1 MTGTLLDTHVLL
13 WLLTDDPALGDEAR
27 RVILHGPAYYSAAS
41 AWELAIKSD
50 LGKVTIP
57 DRLAPELRAAGLAE
71 LPVTAEH
78 ALAIREV
85 ALPHRDPF
93 DRLLVAAAR
102 AEGLTFLTADRVLLA
117 TELPGILDARE

>member
-1 MTGTLLDTHVLL
+1 VTGTLLDTHVLL
-13 WLLTDDPALGDEAR
+13 WLLTDDLALGDEAR
-27 RVILHGPAYYSAAS
+27 QVISDGPAYYSAAS
-41 AWELAIKSD
+41 TWEIAIKSD

-57 DRLAPELRAAGLAE
+57 DQLAAELRAAGLAE

-93 DRLLVAAAR
+93 DCLLVAVAR
-102 AEGLTFLTADRVLLA
+102 AEGLAFLTADRVLLTA
-117 TELPGILDARE
+117 GLPGVLDARG

>member
-13 WLLTDDPALGDEAR
+13 WLLTDDPTLGDEAR
-27 RVILHGPAYYSAAS
+27 RLILRGPTYYSAAS

-57 DRLAPELRAAGLAE
+57 DRLAAELRAAGLAE

-78 ALAIREV
+78 AVAIREV

-102 AEGLTFLTADRVLLA
+102 VEGLTFLTADRVLLA
-117 TELPGILDARE
+117 TGLPGVLDARG